1 MLYYHNEILQIEYVE
16 ETDDEEE
23 EEEGGK
29 QEDDPI
35 EIIDDVDDTN
45 GAQENKLVAAVNNN
59 NVTKLEGKGDG
70 QVDGEV
76 IQGKK
81 VKEGVDFHYI
91 ESLLGNGNVQEQAA
105 APLRPVSLK

>member
-23 EEEGGK
+23 EEGK

-35 EIIDDVDDTN
+35 EIIDDIDDTK

-70 QVDGEV
+70 QIDEEV

-91 ESLLGNGNVQEQAA
+91 ESLLGNGNTQEQTGV
-105 APLRPVSLK
+105 PLRPVSLK